1 MGQHGLLEKPL
12 TGHTAEGR
20 KLRCYRRGGG
30 GASRGANPQPAYI
43 KFQVSNAGSRVAR
56 AALERKRCASRRPTA
71 ATLDAPLAFVRVTES
86 GDTE

>member
-12 TGHTAEGR
+12 TGHMPRGGNSAATAEGA
-20 KLRCYRRGGG
+20 G

-71 ATLDAPLAFVRVTES
+71 ATLDAALAFVRVTES